1 MPEQYIK
8 TDQQDQ
14 SWVIVDVDHEQ
25 KAVAAGPSSENQLDV
40 KLGWGEKKVT
50 VFRYCWKVQG
60 CGKCDWMSVANG
72 HGNRQRRKTSLG
84 RHNSKGIGTKP

>member
-1 MPEQYIK
+1 VPEQYIK

-60 CGKCDWMSVANG
+60 CGKCDSDECRKWA
-72 HGNRQRRKTSLG
+72 REQAEEKDIARKT
-84 RHNSKGIGTKP
+84 